1 VRPDGSVR
9 WIRDRS
15 FPIAD
20 EHGRVHRVAGVA
32 QDITARRLLE
42 EQLRQSQKMEAIG
55 QLAGG
60 IAHDFNNMLVV
71 MQLRASLLIESESKS
86 ELREGVQQIL
96 EAAERAANLTRQ
108 LLTFSRREVRRST
121 QVDLVE
127 VTNGMISLFGRLLG
141 EDIALETRL
150 APQFPLTM
158 GDPGLLE
165 QLLMNLAVNARDA
178 MPDGGRLA
186 IWLDTVAIDAAHAV
200 LHPQAKPGRY
210 LRLTVSDTGCGIA
223 PEHLPRI
230 YEPFFTTKEVGRGT
244 GLGLATVFGI
254 VQQHN
259 GWIEVTSE
267 VNVGTEFRVYLPA
280 LDSSAVRTPAE
291 APAARPVSL
300 IGRETILLVEDDAA
314 VRRLARTVLGRHGYR
329 VLEADCGDSALQLW
343 LAQTGPV
350 DLLLT
355 DLVMPG
361 GMSGH
366 ELAQEMLARQPDL
379 KVVYTSGYSND
390 LVNQRLNLEPGLN
403 FLPKPYPAEELAA
416 TVRRCLDSAEG

>member
-1 VRPDGSVR
+1 
-9 WIRDRS
+9 
-15 FPIAD
+15 
-20 EHGRVHRVAGVA
+20 
-32 QDITARRLLE
+32 
-42 EQLRQSQKMEAIG
+42 MEAIG

-71 MQLRASLLIESESKS
+71 MQLRASLLMESESKS

-108 LLTFSRREVRRST
+108 LLTFSRRDVRRSS
-121 QVDLVE
+121 QIDLVE
-127 VTNGMISLFGRLLG
+127 VTTGMISLFGRLLG

-150 APQFPLTM
+150 APHLPLIM
-158 GDPGLLE
+158 GDPGLIE

-186 IWLDTVAIDAAHAV
+186 ISLDRVTIDEAHAG
-200 LHPQAKPGRY
+200 LHPQAAPGRY
-210 LRLTVSDTGCGIA
+210 LRLAVSDTGCGIA

-230 YEPFFTTKEVGRGT
+230 FEPFFTTKEVGRGT

-254 VQQHN
+254 VQQHK

-291 APAARPVSL
+291 APGARPVSL
-300 IGRETILLVEDDAA
+300 VGRETILLVEDDAA

-329 VLEADCGDSALQLW
+329 VLEADSGDSALRLW
-343 LAQTGPV
+343 SAQTAPV

-361 GMSGH
+361 GISGH
-366 ELAQEMLARQPDL
+366 ELAQEMLSRQPAL

-390 LVNQRLNLEPGLN
+390 LVNLRLHLEPGRN